1 MRPIEVG
8 ALAKRYGRTA
18 ALDGI
23 DLHVEAGQVYGLLGR
38 NGAGKT
44 TLMRVL
50 LGLVRPGSGS
60 VRVLGH
66 APGDPAVFRRVGAL
80 VEGAAFYPHLSGRDN
95 LRLLTR
101 YAGLAESEVDK
112 ALERVGLG
120 GRADDRYRGYS
131 LGMKQRLGV
140 ASALL
145 GSPELVVLDEPANGL
160 DPAGMA
166 ALREL
171 IRSIGDEGGT
181 VLLSSHLL
189 GEVEQVCDRVGVIH
203 AGRMAFEGTLAELT
217 AGRSLEER
225 FFELTGEGDWTPS
238 PERRTA

>member
-1 MRPIEVG
+1 MKPIEVG
-8 ALAKRYGRTA
+8 AVTKRYGGTA

-23 DLHVEAGQVYGLLGR
+23 DLHVEAGEVYGLLGR

-50 LGLVRPGSGS
+50 LGLVRPASGT

-80 VEGAAFYPHLSGRDN
+80 IEGAAFYPHLSGRDN

-101 YAGLAESEVDK
+101 YAGLDESEVDK
-112 ALERVGLG
+112 ALARVGLS

-171 IRSIGDEGGT
+171 IRSIRDEGGT

-189 GEVEQVCDRVGVIH
+189 GEVEQVCDRVGVLH
-203 AGRMAFEGTLAELT
+203 GGRLVFEGTLAGLT
-217 AGRSLEER
+217 GSLEER
-225 FFELTGEGDWTPS
+225 FFELTGDGDWAW
-238 PERRTA
+238 TA